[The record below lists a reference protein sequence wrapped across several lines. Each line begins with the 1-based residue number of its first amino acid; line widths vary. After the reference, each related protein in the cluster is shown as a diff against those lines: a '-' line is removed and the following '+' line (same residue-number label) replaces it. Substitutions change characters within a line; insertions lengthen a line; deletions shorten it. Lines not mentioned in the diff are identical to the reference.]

1 MSLSRNG
8 NDLPAKVVLSG
19 ETLKIANQ
27 YIGTHGIEQLAFADG
42 TIWDRATIASNAWIA
57 GTTGNDRISGTS
69 DVFFGDLGDDRFNSG
84 AGSDTYIVV
93 ATVTMPAISHPAA
106 QAACI
111 KSLTERHRC

>member
-42 TIWDRATIASNAWIA
+42 TI
-57 GTTGNDRISGTS
+57 
-69 DVFFGDLGDDRFNSG
+69 
-84 AGSDTYIVV
+84 
-93 ATVTMPAISHPAA
+93 
-106 QAACI
+106 
-111 KSLTERHRC
+111 